1 MSETVDI
8 KERERE
14 RETYLS
20 LECSQE
26 FLNRHEGAL
35 VKQKKLK
42 EKHWVRVRVRVRVK
56 VRDFYFYDDKTK

>member
-14 RETYLS
+14 RERERGRETYLS

-26 FLNRHEGAL
+26 FLNRHEG
-35 VKQKKLK
+35 
-42 EKHWVRVRVRVRVK
+42 
-56 VRDFYFYDDKTK
+56 T